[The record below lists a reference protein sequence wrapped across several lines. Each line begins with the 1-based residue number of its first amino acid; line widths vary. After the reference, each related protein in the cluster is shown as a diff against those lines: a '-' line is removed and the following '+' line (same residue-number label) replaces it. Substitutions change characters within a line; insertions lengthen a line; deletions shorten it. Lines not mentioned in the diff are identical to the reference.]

1 MKISEMIKRLNE
13 ISNDY
18 GDLELFDT
26 NYYFIEAVQVA
37 SKKDENPPK
46 SYNMPTYWV
55 SFVIFD

>member
-1 MKISEMIKRLNE
+1 MKISEMVKRLNE

-46 SYNMPTYWV
+46 RYNMPKYWV